1 MSPVSEGGL
10 HVTRGFKQVFYFAAT
25 ILEHPNSGTK
35 AGRKDHI
42 I

>member
-1 MSPVSEGGL
+1 MSPLSEEGL
-10 HVTRGFKQVFYFAAT
+10 YVTHGFKHAFYFAVT

-35 AGRKDHI
+35 AGHKDHI